1 VRANGSAYVALVV
14 AALGGYFSYQ
24 WWFNPARAIKL
35 RLGQVAAALS
45 APAPDSDVARL
56 ERLTEL
62 RKYLASDVRVD
73 IAGTP
78 LMTTREAVLGTI
90 AALRPTT
97 GGIDVQFV
105 DTQVTVDSVDQAR
118 AYLTVRVTT
127 PDRQTGERTIDSR
140 EAALTL
146 GRRGGEWVVTSAAS
160 KLAPTRP

>member
-1 VRANGSAYVALVV
+1 MRTNGSAYVALVV
-14 AALGGYFSYQ
+14 AALGGYFTYQ

-45 APAPDSDVARL
+45 VPALDSEIARL
-56 ERLTEL
+56 ERLADL

-90 AALRPTT
+90 ANLPPAT

-105 DTQVTVDSVDQAR
+105 DAQVTVDSVDQGR
-118 AYLTVRVTT
+118 AYLTVRVAT

-140 EAALTL
+140 EATLTL
-146 GRRGGEWVVTSAAS
+146 GRRGGEWVVTSAES